1 MCSYI
6 SWWFWAYF
14 VYLQKHFEVIFR
26 YVVYVKP
33 VSEVLYPWASTPQSL
48 AMLAETYNTLSVEKE
63 GEL

>member
-14 VYLQKHFEVIFR
+14 VYLHKHFEVIFR

-33 VSEVLYPWASTPQSL
+33 VSEVLYPLGIHATKVGYVGRNIQNPVS
-48 AMLAETYNTLSVEKE
+48 
-63 GEL
+63 

>member
-26 YVVYVKP
+26 YVVYVKS
-33 VSEVLYPWASTPQSL
+33 VSEVLYTFGIHATKFGYVGRNIQHTVS
-48 AMLAETYNTLSVEKE
+48 
-63 GEL
+63 